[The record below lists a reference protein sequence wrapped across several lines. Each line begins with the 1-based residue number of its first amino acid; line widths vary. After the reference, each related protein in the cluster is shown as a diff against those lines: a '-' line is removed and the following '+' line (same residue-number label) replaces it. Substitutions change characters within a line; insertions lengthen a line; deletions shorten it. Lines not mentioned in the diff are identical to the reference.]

1 MIHTLPS
8 FQIEVT
14 EESDSGAKNFIHRKA
29 VHTTRLCRDINPQ
42 ANCVDHIQI
51 EKPKEELIN
60 IIPPKS
66 FYTNIAKEL
75 SALNDEQLVANFS
88 DLRVCFKHTRSEKKY
103 AFTF

>member
-1 MIHTLPS
+1 MIHVRPS

-14 EESDSGAKNFIHRKA
+14 EEIIEDAKSLVHRKA
-29 VHTTRLCRDINPQ
+29 THTSRICKEINPH

-51 EKPKEELIN
+51 EKRKDETLEILAL
-60 IIPPKS
+60 KS

-75 SALNDEQLVANFS
+75 SALNKEQLVENFA

-103 AFTF
+103 DFTF